1 VNLADWLSI
10 IGFALAGIGSSLGM
24 LGVFKQ
30 AQPFTSISM
39 WKFPEHIV
47 RVLFEYLRKGKAEGD
62 NYIRTTA
69 LTGSAGAQAAGAEP
83 AATTGQSAAAEQAG
97 TAENGAAIEKG
108 AAAGPGPALKPVA
121 EPSRAPKGTV
131 NAEIVDSLVALYC
144 IFFGFV
150 LQFAGALLLLIG
162 SLLAPHCG
170 STTTPHSC

>member
-47 RVLFEYLRKGKAEGD
+47 RVLFEYLWNGKAEAD

-69 LTGSAGAQAAGAEP
+69 LTGSAAAQAA
-83 AATTGQSAAAEQAG
+83 TAEQAAPTEQ
-97 TAENGAAIEKG
+97 TAAVEKGAAIGK
-108 AAAGPGPALKPVA
+108 AAGPGPAPKPVA
-121 EPSRAPKGTV
+121 ETSRAPKGTV

-170 STTTPHSC
+170 STTTPHGC

>member
-47 RVLFEYLRKGKAEGD
+47 RVLFEYLWNGKAEAD

-69 LTGSAGAQAAGAEP
+69 LTGSAAAQAA
-83 AATTGQSAAAEQAG
+83 TAEQAAATEQ
-97 TAENGAAIEKG
+97 TAAVEKGAAIGK
-108 AAAGPGPALKPVA
+108 AAGPGPAPKPVA
-121 EPSRAPKGTV
+121 ETSRAPKGTV

-170 STTTPHSC
+170 STTTPHGC

>member
-10 IGFALAGIGSSLGM
+10 IGFTLAGIGSSLGM
-24 LGVFKQ
+24 LGVFQQ

-47 RVLFEYLRKGKAEGD
+47 RVLFEYLWNGKAEAD

-69 LTGSAGAQAAGAEP
+69 LTGSAAAQAATAEQ
-83 AATTGQSAAAEQAG
+83 AATTEQTAAAEKA
-97 TAENGAAIEKG
+97 AAVEKGAAIGK
-108 AAAGPGPALKPVA
+108 AAGPGPAPRPVA
-121 EPSRAPKGTV
+121 ETRRAPKGTV

-170 STTTPHSC
+170 STTTPHGC

>member
-47 RVLFEYLRKGKAEGD
+47 RVLFEYLWNGKAEAD

-69 LTGSAGAQAAGAEP
+69 LTGSAAAQAA
-83 AATTGQSAAAEQAG
+83 TAEQAAPTEQ
-97 TAENGAAIEKG
+97 TAAVEKG
-108 AAAGPGPALKPVA
+108 AANGKAAGPGPAPKPVA
-121 EPSRAPKGTV
+121 ETSRAPKGTV

-170 STTTPHSC
+170 STTTPHGC